1 MSLNANYTLQFADG
15 TGSDTESQRG
25 LTNRGNLRTLFPL
38 NFDERHRINVIA
50 DYRFPRE
57 SGPRIAGAYILANA
71 GINFQAVAVSGRP
84 FTAKQVAQELDG
96 TGTIGAINGAR
107 KPWNT
112 TLNLRIDKNFNIGN
126 NLGLNVYLRI
136 SNLLDTRN
144 IIDVYEVTGDPE
156 DDGFLRSAFGQN
168 QIETVSSSNRQLE
181 SYLASYQWRLL
192 NSDFYSLPRRLFLGA
207 IMDF

>member
-1 MSLNANYTLQFADG
+1 MDG
-15 TGSDTESQRG
+15 
-25 LTNRGNLRTLFPL
+25 
-38 NFDERHRINVIA
+38 V
-50 DYRFPRE
+50 
-57 SGPRIAGAYILANA
+57 
-71 GINFQAVAVSGRP
+71 
-84 FTAKQVAQELDG
+84 
-96 TGTIGAINGAR
+96 GTIGAINGAR

-144 IIDVYEVTGDPE
+144 IINVYEVTGDPE

-168 QIETVSSSNRQLE
+168 QIETVSSGTRELE
-181 SYLASYQWRLL
+181 AYLASYQWRLL